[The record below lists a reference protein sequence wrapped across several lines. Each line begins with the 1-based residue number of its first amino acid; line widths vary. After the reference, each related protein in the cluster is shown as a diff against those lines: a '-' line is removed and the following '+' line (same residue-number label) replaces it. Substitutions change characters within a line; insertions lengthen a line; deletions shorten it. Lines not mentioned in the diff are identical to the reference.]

1 MAQPRHKRLAS
12 VLTTTAA
19 LTTVTVLVIPP
30 SAAARNAGTSDVLV
44 VPPPSA
50 NAALVVG
57 GTTYPTIPASYMSL
71 FTTTFATTLI
81 NVPYPAT
88 IAPPF
93 DGSETLGDSVNAG
106 VNSLLGLINTT
117 YVAGTHLVV
126 WGISQGALVL
136 DVTQQLLAN
145 DPSAPP
151 ASALT
156 FVRVADPAQASTGM
170 LNFAPDLALSKLLYF
185 SMRTAPTESQYNTI
199 AVINEYDGFAD
210 FPDKWGP
217 LAVINAFV
225 GLFYRHAQTA
235 FADLSTVP
243 ERNITTTVNSLGATT
258 TTYLVPASVLP
269 LTQPLRDLGVTAPVV
284 DAIDRLLK
292 PKIDEAYKR
301 NDPPPSDTPSLQLS
315 DNPSPRALSVRAAA
329 HRQRAAAA
337 VATPE
342 RDTPRSRSAAARGSR

>member
-1 MAQPRHKRLAS
+1 
-12 VLTTTAA
+12 
-19 LTTVTVLVIPP
+19 
-30 SAAARNAGTSDVLV
+30 
-44 VPPPSA
+44 
-50 NAALVVG
+50 
-57 GTTYPTIPASYMSL
+57 MSL

-93 DGSETLGDSVNAG
+93 DGSDTLGASVNAG
-106 VNSLLGLINTT
+106 VNSLIGLINTT

-136 DVTQQLLAN
+136 DVTQQRLLN

-199 AVINEYDGFAD
+199 AIINEYDGFAD

-217 LAVINAFV
+217 LAVLNASV
-225 GLFYRHAQTA
+225 GLFYRHGQTA
-235 FADLSTVP
+235 FVDLSGVP
-243 ERNITTTVNSLGATT
+243 DKNVTTTVNSLGATT
-258 TTYLVPASVLP
+258 TTYLVPASFLP
-269 LTQPLRDLGVTAPVV
+269 ITQPLRGLGVNSRLV
-284 DAIDRLLK
+284 DAIDKILK
-292 PKIDEAYKR
+292 PRIDEAYRR
-301 NDPPPSDTPSLQLS
+301 NDPIPSDTPSRQQRDS
-315 DNPSPRALSVRAAA
+315 SSPRVPSARAAA
-329 HRQRAAAA
+329 LRKRFAVPAAA
-337 VATPE
+337 TP
-342 RDTPRSRSAAARGSR
+342 DVGPPRPRSAAAARGAR

>member
-1 MAQPRHKRLAS
+1 M
-12 VLTTTAA
+12 TA
-19 LTTVTVLVIPP
+19 VTMLVIPP
-30 SAAARNAGTSDVLV
+30 SAGASQTVGTDLTGIPALAAQ
-44 VPPPSA
+44 
-50 NAALVVG
+50 AALVVG
-57 GTTYPTIPASYMSL
+57 GTTYPTISDSYMSL
-71 FTTTFATTLI
+71 FTTTFAPTLI

-93 DGSETLGDSVNAG
+93 DGPDTLGASVTAG
-106 VNSLLGLINTT
+106 VKSLIGLINTT

-136 DVTQQLLAN
+136 DVTQQMLLN

-151 ASALT
+151 PSALT

-199 AVINEYDGFAD
+199 VVTNEYDGFAD

-217 LAVINAFV
+217 LAVLNASV
-225 GLFYRHAQTA
+225 GLFYRHAETA
-235 FADLSTVP
+235 FVDLSTVP
-243 ERNITTTVNSLGATT
+243 DRNITTTVNSLGATT

-284 DAIDRLLK
+284 DAIDRILK
-292 PKIDEAYKR
+292 PKIDVAYKR
-301 NDPPPSDTPSLQLS
+301 NDPPPSDTPSLELS
-315 DNPSPRALSVRAAA
+315 DSSSPRVPSVRAAA
-329 HRQRAAAA
+329 TGKRSAVSAAA
-337 VATPE
+337 TP
-342 RDTPRSRSAAARGSR
+342 DAGPSRSRSAAAARGAR